1 MDPLSDVLKSVRLT
15 GAHFFQTNASGP
27 WGIEVA
33 EALRME
39 PRVLPRSEGLM
50 PYHIVE
56 SGRCWGGL
64 VGEPL
69 EELTAGAMIL
79 FPHGDSH
86 VMAGH
91 PRPAEVGPL
100 LHDTTAPRFPDD
112 VVFGPPGEPEVRLV
126 CGFLGC
132 DRRPFNPLIASL
144 PRKVVVREGS
154 AWVTA
159 FARQV
164 VEDTRAGAAGAESVL
179 TRMAELMFI
188 DVVRRHIDSL
198 AEDKL
203 GWLAGLRD
211 PVIGKALVALHADP
225 SRNWTLA
232 DLATAIAS
240 SRSVLAERFTR
251 VVGVPPMQYL
261 MEWRMQLAATR
272 LRETNAKLA
281 TIALESGYESE
292 AAFSRAFKRAV
303 GVAPAAFRKAQQA

>member
-1 MDPLSDVLKSVRLT
+1 MDPLSDVLRSVRLT
-15 GAHFFQTNASGP
+15 GAHFFQTSASGP

-33 EALRME
+33 PALRME
-39 PRVLPRSEGLM
+39 PRVLPGSEGLM

-56 SGRCWGGL
+56 TGRCWGGL

-69 EELTAGAMIL
+69 EELAAGAMIL
-79 FPHGDSH
+79 FPHGDAH

-100 LHDTTAPRFPDD
+100 VNDTSAPRFPDD

-144 PRKVVVREGS
+144 PRKVVVRDGS
-154 AWVTA
+154 AWVAA

-164 VEDTRAGAAGAESVL
+164 VEETRAGAAGAESVL

-188 DVVRRHIDSL
+188 DVLRRHLDTL
-198 AEDKL
+198 PEDKT
-203 GWLAGLRD
+203 GWLAGVRD
-211 PVIGKALVALHADP
+211 PLVGKALVALHADP
-225 SRNWTLA
+225 ARSWTLA
-232 DLATAIAS
+232 DLATATAS
-240 SRSVLAERFTR
+240 SRSALAERFTR

-261 MEWRMQLAATR
+261 TEWRMQLAANR
-272 LRETNAKLA
+272 LRDSSAKLA

-303 GVAPAAFRKAQQA
+303 GVAPAVYRRQQQA